1 MARNVTQITPFLH
14 VPDFDA
20 AVAFMTDV
28 LGFSVQVRMA
38 NLAYVDRDGEGIR
51 ILCEPLQYVPG
62 NRRYG
67 IYIDCLDVDALYAEL
82 KPRLDRLPERDVKG
96 PIDRPSYGMRELMV
110 LGPDGNFIVFA
121 QTTRT
126 FSVGTTTERATH

>member
-1 MARNVTQITPFLH
+1 MARSITQITPFLH

-20 AVAFMTDV
+20 AVTFMTDI
-28 LGFSVQVRMA
+28 LGFTVQIRMA
-38 NLAYVDRDGEGIR
+38 NFAYIDRDGEGIR

-82 KPRLDRLPERDVKG
+82 KPKLDSLPERDVKG
-96 PIDRPSYGMRELMV
+96 PIDRPNYGMRELMV

-121 QTTRT
+121 QTTET
-126 FSVGTTTERATH
+126 FSVGTVAGRAAH